1 MFCPPRLEL
10 FPLDELLRLLAK
22 FGERIK
28 SIPST
33 EHYLHELNRNMI
45 MSLIKS
51 KNCANSTKNRYIALV
66 RAILNSCVKDWD
78 MMDEKIY
85 LKQFKEPKKRIR
97 WLRIEEASRL
107 LDCLQELAP
116 YMATMAK
123 FNLATGLRLHNIFS
137 LKWNQIDMQNQTCQ
151 YYADEMKSGS
161 PFDLALNAI
170 AMEVLDQQRGLHDQ
184 YVFVNMKFK
193 PVKRLNYKI
202 WVKALEAENIKDFR
216 WHDLRHTWASW
227 LVQNGVS
234 LYELKEMGGWQS
246 LDLVQK
252 YAHLDNDHLHTH
264 AAKIDSL
271 MTNSRQ
277 KMAKSK

>member
-1 MFCPPRLEL
+1 
-10 FPLDELLRLLAK
+10 
-22 FGERIK
+22 
-28 SIPST
+28 
-33 EHYLHELNRNMI
+33 

-51 KNCANSTKNRYIALV
+51 KNCSNCAQNRYIALV
-66 RAILNSCVKDWD
+66 QSILNSCVKEWD

-123 FNLATGLRLHNIFS
+123 FNLATGLRQHNIFS

-161 PFDLALNAI
+161 PFDLALNAT

-184 YVFVNMKFK
+184 YVFVNMKFN

-246 LDLVQK
+246 LDMVQK

-271 MTNSRQ
+271 MTNACQ
-277 KMAKSK
+277 KNGKIVIGMDY